1 MKQQEA
7 TEKQQQVIVTENY
20 LKTFLQKV
28 FEILTESTLVSLTAT
43 VDAAAD
49 LPDRN
54 LQQCY

>member
-28 FEILTESTLVSLTAT
+28 FEILTESTPARLTAT

-54 LQQCY
+54 LQQC

>member
-54 LQQCY
+54 LQQC